1 MHMITEHFNS
11 RTVANMEVALERASL
26 LLKRKSEQHEYRRY
40 IASKILRCA
49 EGGDTTLEGLTHAGS
64 AAARELRDRAKR
76 ERQPRNI
83 SANSDKR

>member
-26 LLKRKSEQHEYRRY
+26 LLKKQSEQHEYRRY
-40 IASKILRCA
+40 IASKILRRA
-49 EGGDTTLEGLTHAGS
+49 EGGDTTLEGLTYAGS

-83 SANSDKR
+83 SAHSDKK